1 PVPETHLAEQV
12 TGPGAGRVTAPGEGE
27 QGQRSPL
34 AHLGGQAHVL
44 LDGQRGEYRG
54 RQEGPTQPGD
64 RTLGDRPAGD
74 VAPAQQHP
82 AAGRGHHAGD
92 QVEQRRLSGPI
103 RADDADD
110 LAGRHAEGDAFQ
122 DLCPADAQGQVPD
135 LQRGSGGGRSRAGMG
150 LRGRHLPDASGGA
163 TSAAGTTSI
172 SSGFQLSP
180 SLTSLAVYMSWMRA
194 WSPSRIVYSPLGP
207 SNVQPSSASI
217 MALTSS
223 SPSVSAWTII
233 WPATKPSGVKRSG
246 VPPASSTASTI
257 VVLISVSGA
266 PGK

>member
-1 PVPETHLAEQV
+1 HAQDGIRALHV
-12 TGPGAGRVTAPGEGE
+12 TGVQTCALPIF
-27 QGQRSPL
+27 
-34 AHLGGQAHVL
+34 
-44 LDGQRGEYRG
+44 
-54 RQEGPTQPGD
+54 
-64 RTLGDRPAGD
+64 
-74 VAPAQQHP
+74 
-82 AAGRGHHAGD
+82 
-92 QVEQRRLSGPI
+92 EQRRLSGPV

-110 LAGRHAEGDAFQ
+110 LAGRHAEGDVFQ

-135 LQRGSGGGRSRAGMG
+135 LQRGSGGGRSRAGTG

-180 SLTSLAVYMSWMRA
+180 SLTSLAVYMSWIRA

-223 SPSVSAWTII
+223 SPSVRAWTI
-233 WPATKPSGVKRSG
+233 
-246 VPPASSTASTI
+246 
-257 VVLISVSGA
+257 
-266 PGK
+266 